1 MRSPYDGLS
10 AEGYDRRY
18 RDRELVARI
27 LGYFRTER
35 RAMLMV
41 STAIVAGS
49 LIGVALPIVLSRTID
64 QVATAGFSLGAVVA
78 AVTAILLL
86 SLLDWGFSALDRT
99 VAARA
104 VSNVVL
110 RLRRAVFDAVLGHD
124 LSFFDR
130 YPTGG
135 IVSRVLSDT
144 QAFSEVV
151 TMTIG
156 AVSEVVL
163 TVLIFAYLFTID
175 VPLTLVALLLV
186 PAMFTVSLGFRR
198 LSRRVVTQS
207 RRSVADVSG
216 HVHETMSGIA
226 VAKSFRKEQLL
237 YDQFAPVNQR
247 SFRLGWRHDV
257 VFSSFTPGAGHRR
270 RAGLRGPGVRGRAA
284 RGARRRD
291 HRRVVPVPA
300 DRPPAVVP
308 ARHDRR
314 VLEPVPARPG
324 RRGTRIR
331 PDRHRRRRLSR
342 PVPRRCRR

>member
-1 MRSPYDGLS
+1 MRSPYDALS

-18 RDRELVARI
+18 RDRELVRRI
-27 LGYFRTER
+27 LGYFRSER
-35 RAMLMV
+35 RAMFLV

-64 QVATAGFSLGAVVA
+64 QVATAGFSLGAVAVA
-78 AVTAILLL
+78 VVAILLL
-86 SLLDWGFSALDRT
+86 SVSDWGLSALNRA
-99 VAARA
+99 VSSRA

-156 AVSEVVL
+156 VVSEIVL
-163 TVLIFAYLFTID
+163 ATLIFAYLFTID
-175 VPLTLVALLLV
+175 VPLTLVALILV
-186 PAMFTVSLGFRR
+186 PATFSVSLGFRR

-237 YDQFAPVNQR
+237 YDQFAPVNER
-247 SFRLGWRHDV
+247 SFASAGATTWCSPASRRCWAPSPGW
-257 VFSSFTPGAGHRR
+257 A
-270 RAGLRGPGVRGRAA
+270 
-284 RGARRRD
+284 
-291 HRRVVPVPA
+291 
-300 DRPPAVVP
+300 
-308 ARHDRR
+308 
-314 VLEPVPARPG
+314 
-324 RRGTRIR
+324 
-331 PDRHRRRRLSR
+331 
-342 PVPRRCRR
+342 PRRWCMRAECAPSSAA